1 MRILV
6 TDLCKSRNQPVPMD
20 SINELYIQYTPGT
33 NHHLSNGSG
42 SRILPSPGPSSAA
55 SNNIVQE
62 ACDDSGFSFADDPR
76 GNGNIMEVLTNGAE
90 SGRSKSDEEE
100 EEEEDSDM
108 ENGEEEEEDL
118 PIEMEEEASGHD
130 RSKETENLST
140 EHIATLER
148 LKQTQRDSYLKG
160 SVSGSVQATDR
171 LMKELREVYRSDSF
185 KKGVYSVELIND
197 SLYEW
202 NVKMFTF
209 DPDSPLHAD
218 LLTMKEKEGKDHLLL
233 NILFKETYPFEP
245 PFVRI
250 VHPTISGGY
259 VLGGGAIC
267 MELLTKQV
275 FIWFALDIFH

>member
-1 MRILV
+1 
-6 TDLCKSRNQPVPMD
+6 MD
-20 SINELYIQYTPGT
+20 SINELYTQYTRGQSVPNGTGSQILRSRSPGT
-33 NHHLSNGSG
+33 SGAGASSSN
-42 SRILPSPGPSSAA
+42 
-55 SNNIVQE
+55 SNAIVQE

-76 GNGNIMEVLTNGAE
+76 GQVGLMELNGEGG

-100 EEEEDSDM
+100 EDSDM
-108 ENGEEEEEDL
+108 EENGDEDGDEEDL
-118 PIEMEEEASGHD
+118 PIEMEEEPTGTSG
-130 RSKETENLST
+130 SKDNDSLSR
-140 EHIATLER
+140 EHLATLER

-218 LLTMKEKEGKDHLLL
+218 LLTMKEKEGKDHILL

-275 FIWFALDIFH
+275 SYLYHLLLLD

>member
-1 MRILV
+1 
-6 TDLCKSRNQPVPMD
+6 MD
-20 SINELYIQYTPGT
+20 SINELYSQYTRG
-33 NHHLSNGSG
+33 HGLSNGSG
-42 SRILPSPGPSSAA
+42 GQILASASPGTSAGGASSSS
-55 SNNIVQE
+55 SNAIVQE

-76 GNGNIMEVLTNGAE
+76 GQVGIMELNGE
-90 SGRSKSDEEE
+90 GGSGRSKSDD

-108 ENGEEEEEDL
+108 EENADDGDEEDL
-118 PIEMEEEASGHD
+118 PIEMEEEATGTAA
-130 RSKETENLST
+130 SKENDSLSR
-140 EHIATLER
+140 EHLATLER

-218 LLTMKEKEGKDHLLL
+218 LLTMKEKEGKDHILL

-275 FIWFALDIFH
+275 RHHPLH

>member
-1 MRILV
+1 MV
-6 TDLCKSRNQPVPMD
+6 TDLCISRNQPVPSD
-20 SINELYIQYTPGT
+20 SINQLYQDTSSS
-33 NHHLSNGSG
+33 NHCGNNSLSNGGLLRS
-42 SRILPSPGPSSAA
+42 SPGTSAA
-55 SNNIVQE
+55 SNNHIVQE
-62 ACDDSGFSFADDPR
+62 GCDDSGFSFADDPR
-76 GNGNIMEVLTNGAE
+76 GNNGIMEVITNGTE

-100 EEEEDSDM
+100 EEDEEDSDM
-108 ENGEEEEEDL
+108 EENGDDEEDL
-118 PIEMEEEASGHD
+118 PIEMEEEASATNN
-130 RSKETENLST
+130 SKDESLST
-140 EHIATLER
+140 EHLATLDR

-185 KKGVYSVELIND
+185 KKGVYHVELAND

-218 LLTMKEKEGKDHLLL
+218 LLTMKEKEGKDHILL

-250 VHPTISGGY
+250 VHPTIAGGY

-275 FIWFALDIFH
+275 N

>member
-1 MRILV
+1 
-6 TDLCKSRNQPVPMD
+6 MD
-20 SINELYIQYTPGT
+20 SINGLYSQYTRG
-33 NHHLSNGSG
+33 HGLSNGQIVTS
-42 SRILPSPGPSSAA
+42 PSPGTSGGASSS
-55 SNNIVQE
+55 SNAIVQE

-76 GNGNIMEVLTNGAE
+76 GQVGLMELNGEGA
-90 SGRSKSDEEE
+90 SGRSKSDDE

-108 ENGEEEEEDL
+108 EENADDGDEEDL
-118 PIEMEEEASGHD
+118 PIEMEEEATGTAA
-130 RSKETENLST
+130 SKDNDSLSR
-140 EHIATLER
+140 EHLATLER

-218 LLTMKEKEGKDHLLL
+218 LLTMKEKEGKDHILL

-275 FIWFALDIFH
+275 SYLASRVIQGIF